1 MSGGVYGASGEDY
14 GVSGGVKRGCGV
26 SGGGCGC
33 QEIVVECQEGTVGC
47 RKRLCV
53 SGGVVGGNVGRGLG
67 NLYWTGSASRKNLDH
82 NTLLYKMT

>member
-33 QEIVVECQEGTVGC
+33 QEIAVECQEGTVGC

-53 SGGVVGGNVGRGLG
+53 SGGVVGGGECGPWARQSL
-67 NLYWTGSASRKNLDH
+67 LDRQCVEENPGPQH
-82 NTLLYKMT
+82 ITI

>member
-14 GVSGGVKRGCGV
+14 GVSGGVKRDCCV

-33 QEIVVECQEGTVGC
+33 QEVAVDCQEGTVGC

-53 SGGVVGGNVGRGLG
+53 SGGVVGGMWAVG
-67 NLYWTGSASRKNLDH
+67 
-82 NTLLYKMT
+82 